1 MILPVVA
8 YGDPVLKKR
17 ASSISK
23 DYPKINSLISDMYDT
38 MYGANG
44 VGLAAPQ
51 IGLSIRLFLVDTE
64 PFSVDES
71 LSDNEKS
78 KLKKFKRTFI
88 NPEIIEESGEEW
100 VFNEGCLSIPGVRED
115 VTRKSQI
122 KIRFQD
128 ENFVTKTESFDGLI
142 ARVIQHEYDHIEGV
156 LFTDKLSNF
165 KKRLIKSKLTSIS
178 KGKINTDYRMR
189 FSKISNKDFKNGFR

>member
-64 PFSVDES
+64 PFSGDES
-71 LSDNEKS
+71 LSDNERS
-78 KLKKFKRTFI
+78 KLKKFK
-88 NPEIIEESGEEW
+88 S
-100 VFNEGCLSIPGVRED
+100 S
-115 VTRKSQI
+115 
-122 KIRFQD
+122 
-128 ENFVTKTESFDGLI
+128 KTL
-142 ARVIQHEYDHIEGV
+142 
-156 LFTDKLSNF
+156 TD
-165 KKRLIKSKLTSIS
+165 LIK
-178 KGKINTDYRMR
+178 N
-189 FSKISNKDFKNGFR
+189 

>member
-64 PFSVDES
+64 PFSEELEEPTEIVERPDIEP
-71 LSDNEKS
+71 NE
-78 KLKKFKRTFI
+78 L
-88 NPEIIEESGEEW
+88 
-100 VFNEGCLSIPGVRED
+100 
-115 VTRKSQI
+115 
-122 KIRFQD
+122 
-128 ENFVTKTESFDGLI
+128 
-142 ARVIQHEYDHIEGV
+142 
-156 LFTDKLSNF
+156 
-165 KKRLIKSKLTSIS
+165 
-178 KGKINTDYRMR
+178 
-189 FSKISNKDFKNGFR
+189 GFRYNPNKPWDALFPPKE